1 MNPPTIKEKYL
12 EDYPIPITA
21 ENTEIILNQMK

>member
-1 MNPPTIKEKYL
+1 MNASMIKEKYL

-21 ENTEIILNQMK
+21 ENTEIILNKMK